1 MKEVHDP
8 IDNMYKWMQW
18 SIARAVSNQQLNVML
33 DQYKAALPDEVKEGK
48 GPDSNTFTVY
58 RDGKLRFYN
67 VADPAIAQAFVGLEP
82 IIFPGISWL
91 TNSSNFL
98 RHAVTRNP
106 LFSAGQLFMDSYTA
120 MFTSGLKSPFGVL
133 KEIAKEV
140 MATAQG
146 TSATRT
152 NLMKAGILE
161 THDYAALTEADAI
174 GKRLGLEK
182 PGAWAK
188 LAQRLDHLAA
198 ASDNV
203 IRQGVYNQAIK
214 EKLSHEEAMEKAA
227 ELVNFRRVSGDPR
240 IQFLSRIVPF
250 FNAYL
255 QVSSVAVKTLTG
267 RGISPQERD
276 AAAKVLM
283 ATTAKIAMISML
295 YSMAVGDDDDY
306 KKKNRI
312 TRDRMWMIPGTGG
325 LGVPVR
331 ADIFALPKVIG
342 EYSYHM
348 IADKGYTDSNMV
360 KEAMSRAVM
369 GSLAVPSEGIPQF
382 VRPTLGVMTNYDF
395 FQKREIVNAT
405 MRKLDVSEQ
414 YTKNTS
420 EMARAFSSILSKMGI
435 EASPLNIDYL
445 VKGYLGTAG
454 TLTAMATNDIIATAS
469 GRTRP
474 SMSMTDFMASIPNA
488 SAFVSR
494 EENTAV
500 LSDFYEASRDINKVV
515 ATASHLK
522 NNPQAMRAY
531 IDEHKKEYQLKGMTQ
546 AINNQLVMIKR
557 QEMRIRESNKS
568 SDQKEQELKQL
579 DERRSRLTSQIL
591 KMRQKLYE

>member
-1 MKEVHDP
+1 MLFRSQIVGAAYEANRLSSMYDTLRIAEKELATAEKDLTGIKDAKQRATKKALISGLEEKVREFTEKTQHKTPEQVAAGMRIYNSIPEIKEGTDVWNTMRERVVKMLVDTGVKTKEQAKAWLDEAAYVPFFRDIEEEKAAGPNVMARGLRESMPDYQMKGSMKEVHDP

-33 DQYKAALPDEVKEGK
+33 DQYKAALPNEVKEGK
-48 GPDSNTFTVY
+48 GPESNTFTVY
-58 RDGKLRFYN
+58 RDGKQRFYH

-91 TNSSNFL
+91 TGSSNFL

-106 LFSAGQLFMDSYTA
+106 LFAAAQLFMDSYTA
-120 MFTSGLKSPFGVL
+120 MFTSGVKNPFGLL

-146 TSATRT
+146 RSATRT
-152 NLMKAGILE
+152 ELMRAGILE
-161 THDYAALTEADAI
+161 THDYAALSEADAI

-188 LAQRLDHLAA
+188 LASRLDHLAA

-203 IRQGVYNQAIK
+203 IRQGIYNQAIK
-214 EKLSHEEAMEKAA
+214 EGLSHVEAMEKAA
-227 ELVNFRRVSGDPR
+227 EIVNFRRVSGDPR

-295 YSMAVGDDDDY
+295 YSMAVGDDEDY

-325 LGVPVR
+325 LGIPVR
-331 ADIFALPKVIG
+331 SDVFSLPKVIG

-348 IADKGYTDSNMV
+348 IADKGYTDSKMV
-360 KEAMSRAVM
+360 KEALSRAVM
-369 GSLAVPSEGIPQF
+369 GSLSVPSEGIPQF

-420 EMARAFSSILSKMGI
+420 EMAKAFSAKI
-435 EASPLNIDYL
+435 
-445 VKGYLGTAG
+445 
-454 TLTAMATNDIIATAS
+454 
-469 GRTRP
+469 GR
-474 SMSMTDFMASIPNA
+474 AH
-488 SAFVSR
+488 V
-494 EENTAV
+494 
-500 LSDFYEASRDINKVV
+500 
-515 ATASHLK
+515 
-522 NNPQAMRAY
+522 
-531 IDEHKKEYQLKGMTQ
+531 
-546 AINNQLVMIKR
+546 
-557 QEMRIRESNKS
+557 
-568 SDQKEQELKQL
+568 
-579 DERRSRLTSQIL
+579 
-591 KMRQKLYE
+591 